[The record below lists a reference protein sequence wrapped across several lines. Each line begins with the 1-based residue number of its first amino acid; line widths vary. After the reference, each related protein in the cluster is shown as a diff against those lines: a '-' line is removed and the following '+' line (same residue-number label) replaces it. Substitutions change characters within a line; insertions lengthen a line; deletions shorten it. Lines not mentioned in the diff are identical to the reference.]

1 MITHG
6 KSIKIFTGNSNPN
19 LAKAICQ
26 ELGVPLG
33 NSEVGSFADGENFAS
48 IYETVRGADVF
59 VVQSTCP
66 LRRTAASTR

>member
-6 KSIKIFTGNSNPN
+6 KSIKIFTGNSNPE
-19 LAKAICQ
+19 LAKGICQ

-48 IYETVRGADVF
+48 IYETVRGSDVF
-59 VVQSTCP
+59 VV
-66 LRRTAASTR
+66 

>member
-48 IYETVRGADVF
+48 I
-59 VVQSTCP
+59 
-66 LRRTAASTR
+66 

>member
-6 KSIKIFTGNSNPN
+6 KSIKIFTGNSNPE

-33 NSEVGSFADGENFAS
+33 NAEVGSFADGENYAS
-48 IYETVRGADVF
+48 IYEL
-59 VVQSTCP
+59 S
-66 LRRTAASTR
+66 LIHI